1 MILCIL
7 NSTTKV
13 VENKIVIDSIDSF
26 VPYDEGI
33 EIAPQH
39 DGEIGW
45 IWNGTGWD
53 IPVDL
58 EKLAEIVRLERDN
71 LLSSYVDKLNGPRWD
86 SIDQEQKDIW
96 MQYRQDLLDVPQ
108 QEGFPTNVVWPTR
121 PTL

>member
-71 LLSSYVDKLNGPRWD
+71 LLSCYVDKLNGPRWD
-86 SIDQEQKDIW
+86 LIDQEQKDIW
-96 MQYRQDLLDVPQ
+96 IQYRQDLLDVPQ

>member
-96 MQYRQDLLDVPQ
+96 IQYRQDLLDVPQ
-108 QEGFPTNVVWPTR
+108 QEGFPTNVVWPVK
-121 PTL
+121 PQ